1 MALTCLDLDI
11 EIREISLKE
20 RPACL
25 YKISPKGTVPVL
37 QIKNKVIDESI
48 EIMKWAISGCSSP
61 NLGIDNASH
70 LKLIEINDLEF
81 KNWLDRYKYYDR
93 YLDYPKDYYKEK
105 CSFYLNEYE
114 NLLQSNEY
122 LFSPNISF
130 ADMAIVPFVR
140 QYASVDFEH
149 FKTSYHRL
157 NKWLNMIISSNLFQ
171 SIMKKYPLWKSG
183 NKPMIVNFNHY
194 E

>member
-20 RPACL
+20 RPDCL

-48 EIMKWAISGCSSP
+48 EIMKWAISGSSNP
-61 NLGIDNASH
+61 NLCTDNASH

-81 KNWLDRYKYYDR
+81 KYWLDRYKYYDR
-93 YLDYPKDYYKEK
+93 YLEYSKDYYIEK
-105 CSFYLNEYE
+105 CSLYLNGYE
-114 NLLQSNEY
+114 NLLQSNGY
-122 LFSPNISF
+122 LFSPNITF

-149 FKTSYHRL
+149 FKTTYHRL
-157 NKWLNMIISSNLFQ
+157 NKWHDIIISSNLFQ
-171 SIMKKYPLWKSG
+171 SVMKKYPLWKSE
-183 NKPMIVNFNHY
+183 NKPMIVNFKRY